1 MKGGNILKN
10 KRMRYVR
17 LDFNLHEKNWTFRK
31 MKAKINK
38 DKKLKFESTSLC
50 KTAVLL
56 HETAETTDVAPSSSN
71 SVCNYVLNPPTSCQ
85 CLFKA

>member
-17 LDFNLHEKNWTFRK
+17 LDFNLREKKWTFRK

-38 DKKLKFESTSLC
+38 DKKLKF
-50 KTAVLL
+50 
-56 HETAETTDVAPSSSN
+56 
-71 SVCNYVLNPPTSCQ
+71 
-85 CLFKA
+85 